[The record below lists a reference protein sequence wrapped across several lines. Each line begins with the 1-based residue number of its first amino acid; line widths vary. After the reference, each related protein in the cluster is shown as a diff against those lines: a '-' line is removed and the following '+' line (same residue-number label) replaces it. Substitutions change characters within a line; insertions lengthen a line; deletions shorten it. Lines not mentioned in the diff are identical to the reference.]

1 MFVIG
6 TIFGIFISAGITNT
20 YMYDIFIVHVYY
32 LLKGGCCS
40 VKYTINTLGFFRGST
55 FKMAKTQKN
64 KAIAHHL
71 GLLKAKLAKLRRGLL
86 TPTSKGGGG
95 AGESF
100 DFTKSGDARVG
111 LVGFP
116 SLGKSTLLNK
126 LTDTF
131 SEVVSYEF
139 TTLTCISGV
148 NTYRGAKIQVCK

>member
-20 YMYDIFIVHVYY
+20 YMYDTFIVHVYY
-32 LLKGGCCS
+32 LLKGGCS
-40 VKYTINTLGFFRGST
+40 SAKYTINTLHW
-55 FKMAKTQKN
+55 MAKTQKN

-71 GLLKAKLAKLRRGLL
+71 GLLKAKLAKLRRELL

-95 AGESF
+95 AGEGF
-100 DFTKSGDARVG
+100 DVTKSGDARVG

-116 SLGKSTLLNK
+116 SVGKSTLLNK

-139 TTLTCISGV
+139 TTLTCIPGV
-148 NTYRGAKIQVCK
+148 NTYRGAKIQACK